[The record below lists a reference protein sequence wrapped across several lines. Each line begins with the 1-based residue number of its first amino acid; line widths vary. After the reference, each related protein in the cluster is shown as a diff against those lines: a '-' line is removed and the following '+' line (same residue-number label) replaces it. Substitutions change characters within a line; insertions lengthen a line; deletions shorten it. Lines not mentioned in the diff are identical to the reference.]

1 MIRALTAA
9 ALAFALAAPAGAAST
24 PARYIVVEMDA
35 AGNLTPV
42 WETRVRLDLPAGAP
56 ALAAT
61 GAAERNGEPAVEATL
76 LDPAGGV
83 RYREVVRP
91 TAWLRGEFAAAA
103 GAVSPIAGHLLP
115 RGTVHFVV
123 RVPGVAGARLL
134 LRRAGGPA
142 VEIPAA
148 LPGTSAGALDIAAGV
163 PVVTT
168 IQSSGSPANRLD
180 VLVVGEGY
188 AASGQA
194 KFLADV
200 DALLAVFFAA
210 SPYAE
215 YREFMNIA
223 ALYQPSREE
232 GADHPAYRADCPAG
246 DPTCCADT
254 DALGD
259 PLAGWFADTAF
270 DARFCTL
277 GIQRLLTVDDGK
289 VLAAAAA
296 APDWDIVMVL
306 VDDAT
311 YGGSGGQLAVVSTH
325 ATAAQIAQHELG
337 HSFAVLADE
346 YDSPYPGYPGCS
358 DVVGLASCEANVTD
372 QLDRALVKWAPWILP
387 GTPVPTPAGDPAFAT
402 AIGEFEGARYT
413 AAGMYRPRRQCLM
426 RQLGRPFCEV
436 CRQEFVLRL
445 LGGGWGVPATGID
458 PIDPGSEVPPPGP
471 LGVAAGG
478 TLSFSVRLLRP
489 AATPSLS
496 VSWLVDGER
505 VAGAEGEE
513 LAWTPSGP
521 GAHRVELEVADAT
534 GFVHPQL
541 AAPPSRRAWDVTV
554 WSSRQPR
561 RRVLS
566 VASGP

>member
-1 MIRALTAA
+1 MMRALAA
-9 ALAFALAAPAGAAST
+9 AVVALALAAPAGAAST

-35 AGNLTPV
+35 DGNLTPV

-56 ALAAT
+56 VLAAAAT
-61 GAAERNGEPAVEATL
+61 AERNGEPTVEAAL

-91 TAWLRGEFAAAA
+91 MAWLRGEFAAT
-103 GAVSPIAGHLLP
+103 GGTVSPIAGHLLP
-115 RGTVHFVV
+115 RGTVRFVV
-123 RVPGVAGARLL
+123 RVPAIAGARLL
-134 LRRAGGPA
+134 LRSGGPA
-142 VEIPAA
+142 VEVPAV
-148 LPGTSAGALDIAAGV
+148 LPGTAAAALDAVAGA
-163 PVVTT
+163 PVVTA

-188 AASGQA
+188 TASGQA

-200 DALLAVFFAA
+200 DALLTAFFAA

-215 YREFMNIA
+215 YRELMNIS
-223 ALYQPSREE
+223 ALYLPSREE

-259 PLAGWFADTAF
+259 PLAGRFVDTAF
-270 DARFCTL
+270 DARFCTF

-296 APDWDIVMVL
+296 APDWDIVLVL

-337 HSFAVLADE
+337 HSFAWLADE

-358 DVVGLASCEANVTD
+358 DVVGQATCEANVTD

-387 GTPVPTPAGDPAFAT
+387 GTPVPTLAGDPAFAT

-458 PIDPGSEVPPPGP
+458 PIDPGSEIPPPGP
-471 LGVAAGG
+471 VGVAAGG

-505 VAGAEGEE
+505 LPGAEWEE
-513 LAWTPSGP
+513 LAWTPPGP
-521 GAHRVELEVADAT
+521 GTHRVELAVADAT
-534 GFVHPQL
+534 GFVHPQF
-541 AAPPSRRAWDVTV
+541 APPPSRRVWDVTI
-554 WSSRQPR
+554 WSARHPR
-561 RRVLS
+561 RRALS
-566 VASGP
+566 VGSGP

>member
-1 MIRALTAA
+1 MIRALAAA
-9 ALAFALAAPAGAAST
+9 ALALAVPAGATST

-42 WETRVRLDLPAGAP
+42 WEARVRLDLPAGEP
-56 ALAAT
+56 VLAVA
-61 GAAERNGEPAVEATL
+61 GAAERDGEPAVEAAL
-76 LDPAGGV
+76 VDSAGGV

-91 TAWLRGEFAAAA
+91 TAWLRGEFAAAE

-115 RGTVHFVV
+115 RATVRFVV
-123 RVPGVAGARLL
+123 RVPEVADARLL
-134 LRRAGGPA
+134 LRRAGRTIEVPALLPGPA
-142 VEIPAA
+142 AA
-148 LPGTSAGALDIAAGV
+148 LDAVADA
-163 PVVTT
+163 PVVTA

-188 AASGQA
+188 TASGQT

-200 DALLAVFFAA
+200 DALLASFFAA

-215 YREFMNIA
+215 YRELMNIS
-223 ALYQPSREE
+223 ALYLPSREE
-232 GADHPAYRADCPAG
+232 GADHPAYRAACPPG

-254 DALGD
+254 DAVGD
-259 PLAGWFADTAF
+259 PLAGRFADTAF
-270 DARFCTL
+270 DARFCTF

-296 APDWDIVMVL
+296 APDWDIVLVL

-311 YGGSGGQLAVVSTH
+311 YGGSGGQVAVVSTH
-325 ATAAQIAQHELG
+325 AAATQIAQHELG
-337 HSFAVLADE
+337 HSFALLADE

-358 DVVGLASCEANVTD
+358 DVVGLSTCEANVTD
-372 QLDRALVKWAPWILP
+372 QLDRALVKWSPWILP

-402 AIGEFEGARYT
+402 AIGLFEGARYR
-413 AAGMYRPRRQCLM
+413 ASGMYRPRQQCLM

-471 LGVAAGG
+471 VGAAAGT
-478 TLSFSVRLLRP
+478 TLRFAVRFLRP
-489 AATPSLS
+489 AATPSLA
-496 VSWLVDGER
+496 VAWLVDGER
-505 VAGAEGEE
+505 VAGAEGAE
-513 LAWTPSGP
+513 LRWTPPGP
-521 GAHRVELEVADAT
+521 GVHRVELEVADAT
-534 GFVHPQL
+534 GFVHPEL
-541 AAPPSRRAWDVTV
+541 AIPPSRRAWDVTV
-554 WSSRQPR
+554 WSARHPR
-561 RRVLS
+561 RRALS
-566 VASGP
+566 VASGS